1 MWLVSMFT
9 LTTYRYDIMR
19 ICNHTYTYACIFE
32 CEYVSMQVGD
42 CVSGLD
48 LSVP

>member
-19 ICNHTYTYACIFE
+19 ICNHTYACLFE

-42 CVSGLD
+42 CVSGSD
-48 LSVP
+48 LSVS